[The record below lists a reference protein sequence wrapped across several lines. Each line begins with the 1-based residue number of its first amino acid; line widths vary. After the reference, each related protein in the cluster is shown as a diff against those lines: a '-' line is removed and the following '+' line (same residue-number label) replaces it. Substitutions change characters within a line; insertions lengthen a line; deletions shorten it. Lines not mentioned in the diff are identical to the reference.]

1 MLFAARWTSFP
12 IFYPITYFH
21 MFVKVSTQFFSL
33 DSMVHVFHILLLSTH
48 AYVYCQTL
56 NYHPNDQHL
65 HCQHMKK
72 QHFTVTWSNL
82 ILY

>member
-12 IFYPITYFH
+12 IFCPITYFH
-21 MFVKVSTQFFSL
+21 MFVKVSTQVFFHL
-33 DSMVHVFHILLLSTH
+33 IQWIHILLLSTH

-56 NYHPNDQHL
+56 NYHQNDQHL

-72 QHFTVTWSNL
+72 QHFTVTWNNL